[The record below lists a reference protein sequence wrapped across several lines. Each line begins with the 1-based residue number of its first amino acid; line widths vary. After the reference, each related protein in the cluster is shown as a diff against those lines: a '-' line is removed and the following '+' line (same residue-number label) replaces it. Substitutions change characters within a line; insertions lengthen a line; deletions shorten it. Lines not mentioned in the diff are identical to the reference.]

1 MNNITRI
8 TRYGIPAIIG
18 LGFAWI
24 SNRIIRNEE
33 ELKHRELELQL
44 QLDKQSIKTFKRYRN
59 NQ

>member
-1 MNNITRI
+1 MNNITRV

-18 LGFAWI
+18 IGFAWI

-44 QLDKQSIKTFKRYRN
+44 QLDKQSIKTFKR
-59 NQ
+59 